1 MKEIVKEFIG
11 FAIVTA
17 MFAATSLNRE
27 FYGIAR
33 GNLQELE
40 VTVNISNQ
48 MLVIDGSFC
57 YLPVNTQTFEY
68 WQLTQLL
75 SDRGIGFLMK
85 IATLVNRNI
94 RKEP

>member
-1 MKEIVKEFIG
+1 MGILRWCEGWNLLNLLKILDLEGIVNELRWFS
-11 FAIVTA
+11 AVVA
-17 MFAATSLNRE
+17 LCVATTLNRE

-57 YLPVNTQTFEY
+57 YLPVNTQTFY
-68 WQLTQLL
+68 
-75 SDRGIGFLMK
+75 IGS
-85 IATLVNRNI
+85 
-94 RKEP
+94 